1 MADARLQ
8 PIMNGVPSPLQYTAG
23 ASLPPGEYTL
33 KLAIAEGARVGTVE
47 HTIHAGLAE
56 AGGVTMSE
64 LARRRV
70 DPDPRVRWRV
80 LASRVLKR
88 HEAFLACAAETIKLT
103 ACAPQSVTSE

>member
-1 MADARLQ
+1 MGYVITDQNGKRVDNKTFDARAN

-33 KLAIAEGARVGTVE
+33 KLAIAEGDRVGTVE

-70 DPDPRVRWRV
+70 DPDPRVRRS
-80 LASRVLKR
+80 ARESGSGSREV
-88 HEAFLACAAETIKLT
+88 A
-103 ACAPQSVTSE
+103 VG